1 VRRRRQAEQQDAGVW
16 ITEPRHAS
24 PPVLLLAERGALLV
38 RDALAPRHEPGAGA
52 ARADVQVHA
61 RQCVH
66 PSDSTSRV
74 DSFEV
79 EMPRTKPATA
89 PPQSTLVLLVR
100 HGQTP
105 TTGKVLPGRAPGLH
119 LADEGLQQARRAAER
134 IAELTTVDAIYA
146 SPLERARETAA
157 PIAAARALKVQV
169 DKGLLECDFGDWTG
183 AELKKLMKLPEWRT
197 VQQAPSTF
205 TFPGGESFT
214 AMQSRIVGAIDRLRA
229 QHPGG
234 VIVCVSHADPIKAA
248 VAHAMG
254 THIDL
259 FQRIVIGTCSI
270 TAIAYTAGP
279 PIVLTVNS
287 TGGSLTELR
296 PS

>member
-1 VRRRRQAEQQDAGVW
+1 M
-16 ITEPRHAS
+16 
-24 PPVLLLAERGALLV
+24 
-38 RDALAPRHEPGAGA
+38 
-52 ARADVQVHA
+52 AR
-61 RQCVH
+61 
-66 PSDSTSRV
+66 T
-74 DSFEV
+74 
-79 EMPRTKPATA
+79 RTPTAKA
-89 PPQSTLVLLVR
+89 PPASTLVLLVR

-119 LADEGLQQARRAAER
+119 LADVGTQQAQRAADR
-134 IAELTTVDAIYA
+134 IAELKTVDAIYA

-157 PIAAARALKVQV
+157 PIASARGMKVHI

-183 AELKKLMKLPEWRT
+183 AELKKLMKLPEWGT
-197 VQQAPSTF
+197 VQRAPSTF
-205 TFPGGESFT
+205 TFPGGESFN
-214 AMQSRIVGAIDRLRA
+214 AMQTRMVTAIDRLRVA
-229 QHPGG
+229 HAGG

-270 TAIAYTAGP
+270 TAIAYGMGA

-287 TGGSLTELR
+287 TGGSLAELR